1 MSAKHM
7 TDEEWID
14 ANIRALRLDNNP
26 PPELLLELAQKAETD
41 GRQLL
46 AHSILMEGLDAEQ
59 RQRELDDAKEFLRVL
74 SADMPC

>member
-14 ANIRALRLDNNP
+14 ANIGAMKLDNNP
-26 PPELLLELAQKAETD
+26 LPEKLLELAQKAETD
-41 GRQLL
+41 GRPLL

-59 RQRELDDAKEFLRVL
+59 RQLEEDDAKEFLRVL

>member
-14 ANIRALRLDNNP
+14 ANICAMKLDNNP
-26 PPELLLELAQKAETD
+26 LPDKLLELAQKAEND
-41 GRQLL
+41 GRTLL
-46 AHSILMEGLDAEQ
+46 AHSILMESLYAEQ
-59 RQRELDDAKEFLRVL
+59 RQREEADAREFLRVL